1 MYKCQDESLAFS
13 CAGVTAK
20 DARNYRQAD
29 ADFGGDRDQR
39 GMEAT
44 AWPILGYDG
53 AVCSWASGS
62 PTDARC
68 LLRALCKQA
77 EGIDTTGL
85 PAADRRRVLTTRFP
99 DRKELGAYRSK

>member
-1 MYKCQDESLAFS
+1 MYKCQDVLAFS

-20 DARNYRQAD
+20 DARNYRQA
-29 ADFGGDRDQR
+29 ADFGGDRNQQ

-44 AWPILGYDG
+44 LWPILGYDG

-68 LLRALCKQA
+68 LLKALCKQA

-85 PAADRRRVLTTRFP
+85 AAAYGRRALTTHGSQTG
-99 DRKELGAYRSK
+99 KS